1 MELKQLEYFMA
12 VCRYGSLGKAAGK
25 LYTTQPNVSKVIHQ
39 LEADLG
45 QPLFERTSK
54 GLRLTAFGKSTYP
67 YAEAILK
74 NVDLLRQEEKK
85 ERQEEFNISAYR
97 SHVLARL
104 LVQLH
109 KARPDM
115 VIHHRQGTVEEIT
128 NHVSQGLSELGILY
142 VSQKQLKE
150 FRHIIRHKRLEFS
163 ELCRE
168 PVCVYVGPRS
178 PYYQQKQIPREDVS
192 KLRFMQEL
200 SDFFSMEHH
209 LEQVSMGVEQMDKM
223 HALIYTNSEHFTTA
237 LVEETEMVDLGIDL
251 PFFEEDHAALRHITV
266 EGLDDMLVLG
276 YVVEKNHTLSQPA
289 QELIDMFRRQ
299 IRPSEGPVTE
309 G

>member
-109 KARPDM
+109 KAVR
-115 VIHHRQGTVEEIT
+115 TW
-128 NHVSQGLSELGILY
+128 
-142 VSQKQLKE
+142 
-150 FRHIIRHKRLEFS
+150 
-163 ELCRE
+163 
-168 PVCVYVGPRS
+168 
-178 PYYQQKQIPREDVS
+178 
-192 KLRFMQEL
+192 
-200 SDFFSMEHH
+200 
-209 LEQVSMGVEQMDKM
+209 
-223 HALIYTNSEHFTTA
+223 
-237 LVEETEMVDLGIDL
+237 
-251 PFFEEDHAALRHITV
+251 
-266 EGLDDMLVLG
+266 
-276 YVVEKNHTLSQPA
+276 
-289 QELIDMFRRQ
+289 
-299 IRPSEGPVTE
+299 
-309 G
+309 

>member
-74 NVDLLRQEEKK
+74 NVDLLRQEE
-85 ERQEEFNISAYR
+85 FNISAYR

-109 KARPDM
+109 QSHPDM
-115 VIHHRQGTVEEIT
+115 VIRHRQGTVEEIT
-128 NHVSQGLSELGILY
+128 NHVSQGLSELGVLY

-150 FRHIIRHKRLEFS
+150 FRHIIRHKRLEFA

-178 PYYQQKQIPREDVS
+178 PYYQQTQIPREDVP

-209 LEQVSMGVEQMDKM
+209 LEQVSVGVEQMDKM
-223 HALIYTNSEHFTTA
+223 QALIYTNSEHFTTA
-237 LVEETEMVDLGIDL
+237 LVEQTEMVDLGIDL
-251 PFFEEDHAALRHITV
+251 PFFEEDHAAMHHVTV

-276 YVVEKNHTLSQPA
+276 YVVEKGHTLSQPA
-289 QELIDMFRRQ
+289 QELIDRFRRQ
-299 IRPSEGPVTE
+299 IYRQENQAAAP
-309 G
+309 

>member
-39 LEADLG
+39 LEVDLG

-54 GLRLTAFGKSTYP
+54 GLRLTAFGKTTYP

-74 NVDLLRQEEKK
+74 NVALMRQEEKQVQ
-85 ERQEEFNISAYR
+85 QEEFNISAYR
-97 SHVLARL
+97 SHILSWL

-109 KARPDM
+109 QAHPEMIIR
-115 VIHHRQGTVEEIT
+115 HRQGTVEEIT

-150 FRHIIRHKRLEFS
+150 FRHIIRHKKLEFT
-163 ELCRE
+163 EICRE
-168 PVCVYVGPRS
+168 QVCVYVGPHS
-178 PYYQQKQIPREDVS
+178 PYYDKKQIPKEDVS

-209 LEQVSMGVEQMDKM
+209 LEQVSVGVEQMEKM

-237 LVEETEMVDLGIDL
+237 LVEETEMMDLGIDL
-251 PFFEEDHAALRHITV
+251 PCEERGIMHHVTI
-266 EGLDDMLVLG
+266 EGLDDILVLG
-276 YVVEKNHTLSQPA
+276 YVVEKSHALSKPA
-289 QELIDMFRRQ
+289 REMIEMFRAKAQR
-299 IRPSEGPVTE
+299 EEVAKE
-309 G
+309 E

>member
-39 LEADLG
+39 LELDLG

-67 YAEAILK
+67 YAETILK
-74 NVDLLRQEEKK
+74 NVALLRQEENQLH
-85 ERQEEFNISAYR
+85 QEEFNISAYR
-97 SHVLARL
+97 SHILSWL

-109 KARPDM
+109 QSYPEM
-115 VIHHRQGTVEEIT
+115 VIRHRQGTVEEIA

-150 FRHIIRHKRLEFS
+150 FRHIIRHKKLEFT
-163 ELCRE
+163 EICRE
-168 PVCVYVGPRS
+168 QVCVYVGPHS
-178 PYYQQKQIPREDVS
+178 PYYNKKQIPKEDVP

-200 SDFFSMEHH
+200 SDLFSMEHH
-209 LEQVSMGVEQMDKM
+209 LEQVSVGVEQMEKM

-251 PFFEEDHAALRHITV
+251 PFEVQRQENMHHVTI
-266 EGLDDMLVLG
+266 EGLDDRLVLG
-276 YVVEKNHTLSQPA
+276 YVVEKGHTLSRPA
-289 QELIDMFRRQ
+289 KELIDLFRSKVQREQ
-299 IRPSEGPVTE
+299 
-309 G
+309 

>member
-39 LEADLG
+39 LELDLG

-67 YAEAILK
+67 YAETILK
-74 NVDLLRQEEKK
+74 NVALLRQEENQLH
-85 ERQEEFNISAYR
+85 QEEFNISAYR
-97 SHVLARL
+97 SHILSWL

-109 KARPDM
+109 QSYPEM
-115 VIHHRQGTVEEIT
+115 VIRHRQGTVEEIA

-150 FRHIIRHKRLEFS
+150 FRHIIRHKKLEFT
-163 ELCRE
+163 EICRE
-168 PVCVYVGPRS
+168 QVCVYVGPHS
-178 PYYQQKQIPREDVS
+178 PYYNKKQIPKEDVP

-200 SDFFSMEHH
+200 SDLFSMEHH
-209 LEQVSMGVEQMDKM
+209 LEQVSVGVEQMEKM

-251 PFFEEDHAALRHITV
+251 PFEVQRQENMHHVTI
-266 EGLDDMLVLG
+266 EGLDDRLVLG
-276 YVVEKNHTLSQPA
+276 YVVEKGHTLSRPA
-289 QELIDMFRRQ
+289 KELIDLFRSKVQR
-299 IRPSEGPVTE
+299 EH
-309 G
+309 